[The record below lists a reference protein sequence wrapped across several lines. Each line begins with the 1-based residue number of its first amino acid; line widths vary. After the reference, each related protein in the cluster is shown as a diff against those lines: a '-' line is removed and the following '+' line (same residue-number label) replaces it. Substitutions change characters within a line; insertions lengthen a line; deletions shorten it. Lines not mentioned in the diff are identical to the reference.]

1 MQNIPRRE
9 IIEITVPNLK
19 LGNIKH
25 NVVQGSYAN
34 VVKGNTVHVQLLH
47 NHTRYIKRRAANNI
61 LNNKIEVQY
70 NKARFS

>member
-47 NHTRYIKRRAANNI
+47 NQPNN
-61 LNNKIEVQY
+61 LQF
-70 NKARFS
+70 AL